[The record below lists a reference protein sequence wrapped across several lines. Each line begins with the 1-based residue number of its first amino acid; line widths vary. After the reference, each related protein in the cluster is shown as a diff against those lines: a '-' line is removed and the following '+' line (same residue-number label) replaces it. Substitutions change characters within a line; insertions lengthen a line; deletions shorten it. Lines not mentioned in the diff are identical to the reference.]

1 METHG
6 RKTIYANYTENEIL
20 SASEPK
26 RKEMIIDILKNSI
39 GIHEQNKTET
49 NYLKEYHRGNQDI
62 YITKKK
68 TTRPEINNKTVEN
81 WAYAFID
88 FKKGWLLGKPI
99 QYVQIDEKGEE
110 ELSILNKYCR
120 YENKK
125 TKDSLLLEDILVCG
139 RAFRFVKA
147 DTNKEQDE
155 APFELINVDSSLC
168 EVVYSSKL
176 GNEQLLSYIET
187 SMKYIDTDDDGKEI
201 EKYYSIY
208 TVYLKNKMYTVDA
221 KNNYVITNEKPLV
234 INEHCITEYYLNKSR
249 LSLIE
254 IGKDLFNDINYL
266 ESLDKDDMEQFVNA
280 IMVFTNAEID
290 EDGIDKIREMGAVS
304 ISSTEGRDAKIE
316 LLEQRL
322 NANTTNMYYSR
333 LLNSLHQIL
342 GIPKAG
348 DNGEVSYGDTGQ
360 ARLTGQGFTSAG
372 IRAENDENMFSMCD
386 MNSMKIVLKICKQV
400 SNSKITK
407 LSLSDFE
414 PRFNRDRN
422 DNILVKTQALLNL
435 LEADIPRG
443 IANAQIGLFND
454 PTEVTAEQNRL
465 FGEQVSSRNVK
476 NGDTTNDVDK
486 ANNQNNKI
494 KNIEQ
499 VSKQSL

>member
-1 METHG
+1 MKTYG

-20 SASEPK
+20 TADK
-26 RKEMIIDILKNSI
+26 NKQKEIVLDILKNSI
-39 GIHEQNKTET
+39 SIHENNKLETE
-49 NYLKEYHRGNQDI
+49 YLKEYHRGVQDI
-62 YITKKK
+62 YTEKKK
-68 TTRPEINNKTVEN
+68 ITRTDIDNRTVEN

-99 QYVQIDEKGEE
+99 QYVQLSDDAEE

-120 YENKK
+120 SRNKDA
-125 TKDSLLLEDILVCG
+125 KDSLLFEDVLICG
-139 RAFRFVKA
+139 RGFRFTHPIK
-147 DTNKEQDE
+147 DEEDE
-155 APFELINVDSSLC
+155 APFDVINVDSSLC
-168 EVVYSSKL
+168 EVVYSSQI
-176 GNEQLLSYIET
+176 GNEQLLSYVET
-187 SMKYIDTDDDGKEI
+187 SMKYIDTNDSNK

-208 TVYLKNKMYTVDA
+208 TVYLRNHMYVVDA
-221 KNNYVITNEKPLV
+221 KNGYVITKDEPLIV
-234 INEHCITEYYLNKSR
+234 NKHYITEYYLNQNR
-249 LSLIE
+249 ISLIE

-290 EDGIDKIREMGAVS
+290 EDGVKAIRELGAVS
-304 ISSTEGRDAKIE
+304 ISSTDGREAKID

-333 LLNSLHQIL
+333 LLNALHQIL

-372 IRAENDENMFSMCD
+372 IRATNDEKMFAMCD
-386 MNSMKIVLKICKQV
+386 MNSMKTILKICKEKTQKIKKLV
-400 SNSKITK
+400 S
-407 LSLSDFE
+407 SDFE

-422 DNILVKTQALLNL
+422 DNLLVKTQALMNL
-435 LEADIPRG
+435 YACDIPRG

-454 PTEVTAEQNRL
+454 ANEVTNEQNKL
-465 FGEQVSSRNVK
+465 FGKQISQIASK
-476 NGDTTNDVDK
+476 TNTKDL
-486 ANNQNNKI
+486 ANKQNNEI
-494 KNIEQ
+494 VNTEQ
-499 VSKQSL
+499 KDLQNS